1 MKRFTN
7 SSMIFSSCET
17 NNWRFMWYSIIMRL
31 TRLLLMMIFRQT
43 SYFFAAALTIEIS
56 IWNFF
61 TIKTSRSNF
70 ASIFIFLNKND
81 SNTKTRSFDKEE
93 DEWQKTSSSTS
104 EFINVVKYSFK
115 VFFIFLTNEVNFYMR
130 IFLQSFEIIVR
141 YEDFEYDYLIVQ
153 LLCFQ

>member
-1 MKRFTN
+1 
-7 SSMIFSSCET
+7 
-17 NNWRFMWYSIIMRL
+17 
-31 TRLLLMMIFRQT
+31 
-43 SYFFAAALTIEIS
+43 
-56 IWNFF
+56 
-61 TIKTSRSNF
+61 
-70 ASIFIFLNKND
+70 LNKND